1 MPHSVKKK
9 STSVGVFPEVNVQKN
24 KYLNSKHA
32 WFILSAGWA
41 FYVYEYFLRAS
52 PGVMTDQIMGH
63 FGITAGALG
72 ILVSFY
78 YVAYVP
84 LQLPCGIFVDYL
96 GPRKIVTFSAL
107 LCVCG
112 ALLFAHT
119 DSLIIAKLGRF
130 LIGAGSAC
138 AYLAC
143 MKIASVWFDSSK
155 FALIAGVSQMLG
167 ALGGMVGNRPLAYVV
182 NATSWQTTLFYS
194 ACGGS
199 LIALFAWC
207 VIRDQP
213 KGMPAKKKAF
223 KSHIIQDLKAVVR
236 NKQNILV
243 AVYGCL
249 TNLVIN
255 VFAELW
261 GVPFLMERY
270 NINNEIA
277 ATGTTSVFIGFAT
290 GCLLSSIF
298 ADYFKSHVKIM
309 SMSALSI
316 MVGFSLVIWA
326 IMPFNLTLFILFVT
340 AVFAGMQILYFTVAV
355 RNSPKNAA
363 ATTIGFINT
372 FVVFGGMLFQP
383 ILGLVL
389 EFFWDGSVK
398 ESGIANYSLFAYQS
412 SLSVLL
418 VCSFT
423 ALCLTYF
430 IRETYKTRK

>member
-1 MPHSVKKK
+1 MSHSANKKAESIKLPFVSNMKK
-9 STSVGVFPEVNVQKN
+9 S
-24 KYLNSKHA
+24 KYLNSKYA
-32 WFILSAGWA
+32 WFVLSAGWA

-63 FGITAGALG
+63 FGITAGSLG
-72 ILVSFY
+72 ILISFY
-78 YVAYVP
+78 YMAYVP
-84 LQLPCGIFVDYL
+84 LQLPCGVVVDYF

-112 ALLFAHT
+112 AMLFSHT
-119 DSLIIAKLGRF
+119 DSLFVAKFGRF

-155 FALIAGVSQMLG
+155 FAFIAGVSQMLG

-182 NATSWQTTLFYS
+182 NATSWQITLFYS
-194 ACGGS
+194 ACGGI
-199 LIALFAWC
+199 LIALFSWF
-207 VIRDQP
+207 VIRDRPQDLP
-213 KGMPAKKKAF
+213 VKKKVF
-223 KSHIIQDLKAVVR
+223 KTHIMQDLKAVVK
-236 NKQNILV
+236 NKQNLLV
-243 AVYGCL
+243 ALYGCL

-270 NINNEIA
+270 DINNEVA
-277 ATGTTSVFIGFAT
+277 ATGTTAVFIGFAT

-340 AVFAGMQILYFTVAV
+340 AVFAGMQILYFTVAT

-372 FVVFGGMLFQP
+372 FVVIGGMIFQP

-412 SLSVLL
+412 SLSMLL
-418 VCSFT
+418 VCSFV

-430 IRETYKTRK
+430 IHETYKTRK

>member
-1 MPHSVKKK
+1 MSHSAKKK
-9 STSVGVFPEVNVQKN
+9 AESLNSPPVSSIKKS
-24 KYLNSKHA
+24 KYLNSKYA

-63 FGITAGALG
+63 FGITAGSLG
-72 ILVSFY
+72 ILISFY
-78 YVAYVP
+78 YMAYVP
-84 LQLPCGIFVDYL
+84 LQLPCGVVVDYF

-107 LCVCG
+107 ICVCG
-112 ALLFAHT
+112 TMMFSHT
-119 DSLIIAKLGRF
+119 DSLLVAKLGRF

-155 FALIAGVSQMLG
+155 FAFIAGVSQMLG
-167 ALGGMVGNRPLAYVV
+167 ALGGMAGNSPLAYVV

-194 ACGGS
+194 ACGGIV
-199 LIALFAWC
+199 IALFAWF
-207 VIRDQP
+207 VIRDTPQDLTE
-213 KGMPAKKKAF
+213 KKKAV
-223 KSHIIQDLKAVVR
+223 KTHVMQDLKAVVKNR
-236 NKQNILV
+236 QNLLV

-270 NINNEIA
+270 NINNEVA
-277 ATGTTSVFIGFAT
+277 AKGTTAVFIGFAT

-316 MVGFSLVIWA
+316 MVGFSLVIWV

-340 AVFAGMQILYFTVAV
+340 AVFAGMQILYFTVAT

-412 SLSVLL
+412 SLSMLL
-418 VCSFT
+418 VCSFI

>member
-1 MPHSVKKK
+1 MSHSTQKNTESINVFPVSNMKK
-9 STSVGVFPEVNVQKN
+9 S
-24 KYLNSKHA
+24 KYINSKDA
-32 WFILSAGWA
+32 WFVLSAGWA

-52 PGVMTDQIMGH
+52 PGVMTDQIMDH
-63 FGITAGALG
+63 FSITAGSLG

-78 YVAYVP
+78 YIAYVP
-84 LQLPCGIFVDYL
+84 LQLPCGVLVDYF
-96 GPRKIVTFSAL
+96 GPRKIVSFSAA

-112 ALLFAHT
+112 ALLFSHT
-119 DSLIIAKLGRF
+119 DSLLIAKLGRF

-143 MKIASVWFDSSK
+143 MKISSVWFDSAK
-155 FALIAGVSQMLG
+155 FAFIAGVSQMLG

-182 NATSWQTTLFYS
+182 NATSWQTTLLYAAFVGIGIMILS
-194 ACGGS
+194 
-199 LIALFAWC
+199 WC
-207 VIRDQP
+207 VIRDKPQD
-213 KGMPAKKKAF
+213 MPLQKKAF
-223 KSHIIQDLKAVVR
+223 KLHVLQDLKAVVQ
-236 NKQNILV
+236 NKQNLIV

-261 GVPFLMERY
+261 GVPFLMARY
-270 NINNEIA
+270 DINNEVA
-277 ATGTTSVFIGFAT
+277 STGTTAVFIGFAT

-298 ADYFKSHVKIM
+298 ADYFKSHVKVM

-326 IMPFNLTLFILFVT
+326 VIPFNLTLFILFVT
-340 AVFAGMQILYFTVAV
+340 AVFAGMQILYFTVAI

-372 FVVFGGMLFQP
+372 FVVFGGMIFQP

-389 EFFWDGSVK
+389 ECFWDGSVK
-398 ESGIANYSLFAYQS
+398 ESGVANYSLFAYQS
-412 SLSVLL
+412 ALSLLL
-418 VCSFT
+418 LCSFA
-423 ALCLTYF
+423 ALCTTYF
-430 IRETYKTRK
+430 IRETYKKSK

>member
-1 MPHSVKKK
+1 MSHSANKKAEFKQSPSVSNVKK
-9 STSVGVFPEVNVQKN
+9 S
-24 KYLNSKHA
+24 KYLNSKSA

-72 ILVSFY
+72 ILISFY
-78 YVAYVP
+78 YMAYVP
-84 LQLPCGIFVDYL
+84 LQLPCGVVVDYF

-112 ALLFAHT
+112 AILFSHTNSLLV
-119 DSLIIAKLGRF
+119 AKLGRF

-155 FALIAGVSQMLG
+155 FAFIAGVSQMLG
-167 ALGGMVGNRPLAYVV
+167 ALGGMVGNSPLAYVV
-182 NATSWQTTLFYS
+182 NATSWQITLFYS
-194 ACGGS
+194 ACGGIV
-199 LIALFAWC
+199 IALFSWF
-207 VIRDQP
+207 VIRDRPQDLP
-213 KGMPAKKKAF
+213 VKKKAV
-223 KSHIIQDLKAVVR
+223 KTHVMQDLKAVVN
-236 NKQNILV
+236 NKQNLLV
-243 AVYGCL
+243 ALYGCL
-249 TNLVIN
+249 TNLVVN

-270 NINNEIA
+270 NISNEVA
-277 ATGTTSVFIGFAT
+277 AAGTTAVFIGFAT
-290 GCLLSSIF
+290 GCLLSSLF
-298 ADYFKSHVKIM
+298 ADYFKSHVKIL

-326 IMPFNLTLFILFVT
+326 VMPFNLTLFILFVT
-340 AVFAGMQILYFTVAV
+340 SVFAGMQILYFTVAT

-372 FVVFGGMLFQP
+372 FVVFGGMVFQP

-412 SLSVLL
+412 SLSMLV
-418 VCSFT
+418 VCSFV

-430 IRETYKTRK
+430 IRETYKTRR